1 MSSDTMSIKRVN
13 PVLDTVLCGRTSV
26 PLLRCEYC
34 RRCLNIETDDDDGN
48 TYVFCEDEPV

>member
-1 MSSDTMSIKRVN
+1 MSIKRVN